1 MLFPNAAIMAAE
13 TQNFGSDIQGSP
25 SSEKR
30 KSIDEPQEQPALEDG
45 PATKKQKLPVRG
57 KGTAYS
63 NHESVTLE
71 IPIPRLGK
79 PGSVVEEI
87 GDSQDEDDE
96 EDGDNG
102 GSADEEMFKTPMER
116 KQHIVFDDDDQEE
129 FLTPLERPANHGLDG
144 SAGMLAQAGTE
155 GNLDAEEEE
164 DDDDD
169 DAPPEAVS
177 SRHAAVKSMELA
189 QDAAKAAE
197 E

>member
-1 MLFPNAAIMAAE
+1 MAAK
-13 TQNFGSDIQGSP
+13 THNVGSDTQGSL

-30 KSIDEPQEQPALEDG
+30 KSIDGPQEQLALEDG

-71 IPIPRLGK
+71 IPIPRLAKSGN
-79 PGSVVEEI
+79 VVEEI
-87 GDSQDEDDE
+87 CDSQDEDDE

-129 FLTPLERPANHGLDG
+129 FLTPLERPAKYGLDS

-155 GNLDAEEEE
+155 GNLDAEDEEE